1 MAAVLTSEMDDTD
14 QVVFLLSD
22 CRDNFGLTI
31 IPPSVNHSQWKFVVR
46 DAKTIV
52 YGLGAVKGVG
62 EEAVNSIVAA
72 RKDGAFMIYTIFVI
86 VLTSKKWVNAH

>member
-1 MAAVLTSEMDDTD
+1 M
-14 QVVFLLSD
+14 
-22 CRDNFGLTI
+22 
-31 IPPSVNHSQWKFVVR
+31 VR

-72 RKDGAFMIYTIFVI
+72 RKDGAFKDLYDFFVI
-86 VLTSKKWVNAH
+86 VLTSKKSG

>member
-1 MAAVLTSEMDDTD
+1 M
-14 QVVFLLSD
+14 
-22 CRDNFGLTI
+22 
-31 IPPSVNHSQWKFVVR
+31 VR

-72 RKDGAFMIYTIFVI
+72 RKDGAFKDLYDFCNRVDI
-86 VLTSKKWVNAH
+86 KKWVNAH